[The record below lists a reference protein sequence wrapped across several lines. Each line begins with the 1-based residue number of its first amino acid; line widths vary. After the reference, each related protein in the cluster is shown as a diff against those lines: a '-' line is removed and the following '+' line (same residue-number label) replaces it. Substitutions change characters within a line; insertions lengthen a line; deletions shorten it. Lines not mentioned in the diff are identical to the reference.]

1 MENLYIRC
9 RKMNCSVLSLSQSFF
24 MTPKIIMIIVS
35 VLIMVGVATYYY
47 IYYISPRIET
57 KFRDQS
63 TSKDDVQNMRTDEN
77 GDAEIILFHV
87 DWCPH
92 CKTAK
97 PEWDKVMNEF
107 DGKDVNGYTLQF
119 TEVNC
124 TDENAEVQEMV
135 EKYNIEGY
143 PTIKLIKGDQVIDF
157 EAKPTKDTLSQFI
170 KTVLN

>member
-1 MENLYIRC
+1 MSSINAMGGSMISGVRS
-9 RKMNCSVLSLSQSFF
+9 M
-24 MTPKIIMIIVS
+24 MTRTNIMIAVFVII
-35 VLIMVGVATYYY
+35 LIGVGIYYYRTYYAN
-47 IYYISPRIET
+47 
-57 KFRDQS
+57 QS
-63 TSKDDVQNMRTDEN
+63 SAFSDNSVQRTDTGESA

-97 PEWDKVMNEF
+97 PEWDKVRDAYEET
-107 DGKDVNGYTLQF
+107 DINGYDVVF

-124 TDENAEVQEMV
+124 TEESPEVQSMI

-157 EAKPTKDTLSQFI
+157 EAKPTESTITQFL
-170 KTVLN
+170 KTVL